1 MIAEPEIFQFEI
13 TPQSKFVVLA
23 SDGIWEFLSNEQ
35 VMNMIIPF
43 YLKNDS
49 EGACERLVKESVAC
63 WKREDDVV
71 DDITI
76 IIIFFSK

>member
-1 MIAEPEIFQFEI
+1 MDQN
-13 TPQSKFVVLA
+13 TKFIVVA

-43 YLKNDS
+43 YLKNDPDS
-49 EGACERLVKESVAC
+49 ACEKLVKEAVAC
-63 WKREDDVV
+63 WKKEDDVV

-76 IIIFFSK
+76 IIVFMN